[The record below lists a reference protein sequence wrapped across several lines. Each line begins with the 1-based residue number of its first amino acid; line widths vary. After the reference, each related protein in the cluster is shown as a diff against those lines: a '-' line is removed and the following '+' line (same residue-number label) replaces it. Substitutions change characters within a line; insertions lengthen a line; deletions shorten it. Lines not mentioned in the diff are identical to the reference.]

1 MKPIKLKIAGLN
13 SFTDEQTINFE
24 KLTKNGLFGIFGPTG
39 SGKSTIIDAITFVL
53 YGEISRYDGTNANK
67 AFINTNSNYMSITF
81 EFILGKGKDENLYEV
96 KREYLKRND
105 GSVKPPSA
113 RLVLK
118 KSDEN
123 IKVLAD
129 KPKEVTKEI
138 IKIIGLKYD
147 DFTRSII
154 LPQGKFSEFLMLENK
169 ARRDML
175 ERLFGLEKYGSELS
189 LKLNNAKNKQKDIV
203 DEIKIKLE
211 IYGNIT
217 KEDVENLKETLCNV
231 SNEIDEDKNILTL
244 KTNEYNE
251 TLKYIKDKKE
261 YDLSLNKLKE
271 LELKKSKI
279 KELEFKLDNY
289 KKAELIYPYL
299 KEYLS
304 TKNKLENNE
313 IEFKKNNEE
322 ILNIKKHKENIKSEY
337 DKICNENEKLMPI
350 LIKKQSKAEQA
361 LTIKSDTDKIEIEI
375 NELRK
380 EYKKRIVNLKFL
392 NKNLETECINKNQ
405 NDTELNT
412 VLNKKL
418 ENTVNANYRKQIEI
432 YADKE
437 REYNNNLKKQKEY
450 NTELQ
455 EKQNLIKVQ
464 NDECKTL
471 DNEIKKIKE
480 DNKKI
485 EEKLYFLLNQ
495 NYNSDDILIE
505 QKNTLKFEQ
514 EYNNKSEMFNK
525 LNLLIKKIKNTED
538 NIIDC
543 QKKYDN
549 LCSSLND
556 LEKLFEEKQY
566 QIKLFEN
573 EKFITLI
580 AGELKDGEP
589 CPVCGSKEHPNPAVI
604 KLKAVEDELLDDIEK
619 LKIKI
624 NKIND
629 EKNKLNI
636 DIYNYKSNLSAFE
649 NEKTEI
655 DKNINGFDKEK
666 EFEKLK
672 LLKQNLLEKNEKY
685 KKWKD
690 DKESFENLLKL
701 NNESLNKKLLKFT
714 EIKKS
719 LDKDN
724 EQINNIEL
732 KLKKTD
738 EIIYNEQGDINKLKL
753 ELNIE
758 SFLKEYDKINEKQRI
773 KDIAEKQETNIRKS
787 IEEININ
794 IQNIKND
801 ILNIEKEIESFNILG
816 QEKKNIINKNKKS
829 IADICGDK
837 NPEIYISEI
846 NERIK
851 ENKDLENDLKKEFEK
866 SENEYNNIKKKNTE
880 LNKENNTYKDLLK
893 EQEKKLI
900 KSMHENSIENID
912 EIKNNIVSK
921 DKQNDIEKIIKEYY
935 ENYKYISVNTSKL
948 EECINKYDEN
958 IKKCDIVKTKEI
970 IEKLENKI
978 EIGINKKA
986 DLSLKLLQTEEAL
999 INIKKLNSEF
1009 NKNQHKLDILN
1020 DIISVTQGNKF
1031 VEFMAKK
1038 QLKYITMEA
1047 SMRLNKMTSG
1057 RYSIELDSYEEFSKT
1072 NGSKLD
1078 GVNFVIRDN
1087 YNGGIRRTPK
1097 TLSGGEI
1104 FMTSLSL
1111 DLALSSRI
1119 QLKNEASLEIFFLDE
1134 GFGTLDSKLLDT
1146 VMDCLEH
1153 LSSEKI
1159 CVCIITHVEEM
1170 KNRIQSK
1177 LIVKPPFN
1185 GISGTTIS
1193 FG

>member
-24 KLTKNGLFGIFGPTG
+24 NLTQNGLFGIFGPTG
-39 SGKSTIIDAITFVL
+39 SGKSTIIDAITFAL
-53 YGEISRYDGTNANK
+53 YGEISRYDGTIANK
-67 AFINTNSNYMSITF
+67 AFINTNSNHMSITF
-81 EFILGKGKDENLYEV
+81 EFVLGKGKNKNLYEI
-96 KREYLKRND
+96 KREYAKRND

-118 KSDEN
+118 TSDKN

-129 KPKEVTKEI
+129 KPTEVTKEI
-138 IKIIGLKYD
+138 IKIIGLKYN
-147 DFTRSII
+147 DFTRSVI

-169 ARRDML
+169 ARRNML

-189 LKLNNAKNKQKDIV
+189 LKLNAAKNTQKSIV

-217 KEDVENLKETLCNV
+217 KEDIKNLKETLYNV
-231 SNEIDEDKNILTL
+231 SNEIEENKNMLAL

-271 LELKKSKI
+271 LELKKNKI

-289 KKAELIYPYL
+289 KKAQLVYPYL
-299 KEYLS
+299 KKEYLN

-313 IEFKKNNEE
+313 IELKKINEE
-322 ILNIKKHKENIKSEY
+322 TLNIKKHKENTKSEY
-337 DKICNENEKLMPI
+337 DKICNENEKLLPV
-350 LIKKQSKAEQA
+350 LIKKQSKAEHA
-361 LTIKSDTDKIEIEI
+361 LTIKNDTDKIEIEI
-375 NELRK
+375 SELIK
-380 EYKKRIVNLKFL
+380 EYKKRIVNFNFL
-392 NKNLETECINKNQ
+392 NKNLEIECKNKNQ
-405 NDTELNT
+405 NDTKLKE
-412 VLNKKL
+412 VLKEKL
-418 ENTVNANYRKQIEI
+418 ENTVDTNYRKQIEI

-450 NTELQ
+450 NTELH

-464 NDECKTL
+464 SEECKTL
-471 DNEIKKIKE
+471 NNEIKKIKE
-480 DNKKI
+480 DNKKTKK
-485 EEKLYFLLNQ
+485 KLDFLLNQ

-505 QKNTLKFEQ
+505 QENTLKFEQ

-525 LNLLIKKIKNTED
+525 LNLLISKIKSTEE
-538 NIIDC
+538 NMTNF

-549 LCSSLND
+549 ICFELND
-556 LEKLFEEKQY
+556 LEKLSTEKQS
-566 QIKLFEN
+566 QMKLLEN
-573 EKFITLI
+573 ESFITLI

-604 KLKAVEDELLDDIEK
+604 KLKAVGDELLNDIDK

-624 NKIND
+624 NELND
-629 EKNKLNI
+629 EKSNLNI
-636 DIYNYKSNLSAFE
+636 DIYNYKNNLSTFK

-666 EFEKLK
+666 AFKKLN
-672 LLKQNLLEKNEKY
+672 LLKQNLLEKKKKY

-690 DKESFENLLKL
+690 DKKLFENLLKL

-732 KLKKTD
+732 KLKKID
-738 EIIYNEQGDINKLKL
+738 EIIYTQKSDINNLKL
-753 ELNIE
+753 ELNTE

-773 KDIAEKQETNIRKS
+773 KDIAEKQESNIRKS

-794 IQNIKND
+794 IENIKNN
-801 ILNIEKEIESFNILG
+801 ILNTEKEIESFNILG
-816 QEKKNIINKNKKS
+816 QEKKNIITKNKKS
-829 IADICGDK
+829 IEDICDNK

-846 NERIK
+846 SNKIK
-851 ENKDLENDLKKEFEK
+851 KIKNLENDLKKEFEK

-880 LNKENNTYKDLLK
+880 LSKENNTYKDLLK
-893 EQEKKLI
+893 EQHKKL
-900 KSMHENSIENID
+900 IENID
-912 EIKNNIVSK
+912 EIKNNIVNK
-921 DKQNDIEKIIKEYY
+921 DKQNNIEKIIQEYY
-935 ENYKYISVNTSKL
+935 ENYKYISLNTSKL

-958 IKKCDIVKTKEI
+958 IKNCDIVKAKETI
-970 IEKLENKI
+970 KKLENKI
-978 EIGINKKA
+978 EMGINKKA
-986 DLSLKLLQTEEAL
+986 DLTLKLSQTEEAL
-999 INIKKLNSEF
+999 INIEKLNSEF
-1009 NKNQHKLDILN
+1009 NENQHKLDILN

-1057 RYSIELDSYEEFSKT
+1057 RYCIELDSYEEFSKT

-1111 DLALSSRI
+1111 ALALSSRI
-1119 QLKNEASLEIFFLDE
+1119 QLKNKAPLEIFFLDE
-1134 GFGTLDSKLLDT
+1134 GFGTLDNELLDT
-1146 VMDCLEH
+1146 VMDCLEQ
-1153 LSSEKI
+1153 LSSEKT
-1159 CVCIITHVEEM
+1159 CVGIITHVEEM

-1177 LIVKPPFN
+1177 LLVKPPHN